1 MSYHDFNASYVLMRN
16 KLGKIIALHVGPHHK
31 RSKTCVWVSKC
42 LVTNLRG
49 PNQLGY
55 LKQKPKLFCRL
66 TPHVV
71 QVGCLIVDAQI
82 I

>member
-1 MSYHDFNASYVLMRN
+1 MRY
-16 KLGKIIALHVGPHHK
+16 KLEKIIVLHVVSHHK
-31 RSKTCVWVSKC
+31 RSKTCVWVHKC

-49 PNQLGY
+49 PNQTWVLN
-55 LKQKPKLFCRL
+55 QKLNLFYSL
-66 TPHVV
+66 TPPVV